1 MVAFWHGTT
10 MIDESLL
17 MTERA
22 DGGIPEAPLLLD
34 PVRIASVRSARLD
47 AVFEEGR
54 DWVLRDGKLALVPD
68 SRVPTVSRSIMY
80 PEEASE
86 GLTMPKLGGGYVAYR
101 EGSFFH
107 DLQIVVTYEH
117 APGAWR
123 GPVPS
128 YAGDKLRRTASKLRE
143 RQQLKLVVYGDSI
156 SFGANVSGWSG
167 VPPYTPT
174 WGEQTKRIWEARYG
188 TRIAFANASLGG
200 ADALWGMANAER
212 VAVSER
218 PDLALVAFGMNDGA
232 GDGAEPGLYR
242 ERIRGIV
249 DRIREVR
256 PEAEMILVGTTL
268 ANPETIFH
276 NRQPDYYAELERL
289 AAELPGVAAADMT
302 GVHRTLLSRKRF
314 ADMTGNNINHPNDY
328 LSRWYAQFVAGMLL
342 KDASE

>member
-1 MVAFWHGTT
+1 MVSFWQGTT

-17 MTERA
+17 MTEST
-22 DGGIPEAPLLLD
+22 DGGLPEAPLLFD
-34 PVRIASVRSARLD
+34 PVRIVSVRSARLD
-47 AVFEEGR
+47 AAFEEGR
-54 DWVLRDGKLALVPD
+54 DWVLKDGKLALVPD
-68 SRVPTVSRSIMY
+68 SRIPTVSRRFLY
-80 PEEASE
+80 PEEEAE
-86 GLTMPKLGGGYVAYR
+86 GATMPKLGGGFVAYR
-101 EGSFFH
+101 EGHVFH

-117 APGAWR
+117 APNAWR

-128 YAGDKLRRTASKLRE
+128 YAGDKLARTASRLRE
-143 RQQLKLVVYGDSI
+143 GQPLKLVLYGDSI

-167 VPPYTPT
+167 APPYTPT
-174 WGEQTKRIWEARYG
+174 WGEQAMRIWEERY
-188 TRIAFANASLGG
+188 RSDISFANASLGG

-212 VAVSER
+212 VAVAER

-232 GDGAEPGLYR
+232 GEGVEPGLYR
-242 ERIRGIV
+242 EHIRGIV
-249 DRIREVR
+249 DRFREVR
-256 PEAEMILVGTTL
+256 PEAELILVGTTL

-276 NRQPDYYAELERL
+276 NRQPNYYAELERL

-342 KDASE
+342 QDASD